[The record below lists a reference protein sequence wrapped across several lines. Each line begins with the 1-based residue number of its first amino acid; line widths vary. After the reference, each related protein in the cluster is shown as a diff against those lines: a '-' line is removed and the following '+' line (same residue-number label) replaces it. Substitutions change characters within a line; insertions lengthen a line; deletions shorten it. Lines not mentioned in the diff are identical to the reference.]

1 MERKRILTIPKI
13 LIHTLILSLA
23 ASALHFVYKLSGK
36 ILVIGLFSP
45 VNESVWEHLKAMF
58 FPLLIWWIV
67 MCLIRNKKW
76 GIPVSVWLFS
86 AAISLVVAPLSVVL
100 LFYGYTG
107 ALGFH
112 ALFID
117 ILLVPIGYF
126 AALWLAARFLTYL
139 KPNKWLAVIS
149 VVVIVALL
157 IVFIAFTLSPPHL
170 PICFDKRAQK
180 YGI

>member
-1 MERKRILTIPKI
+1 M
-13 LIHTLILSLA
+13 
-23 ASALHFVYKLSGK
+23 G
-36 ILVIGLFSP
+36 
-45 VNESVWEHLKAMF
+45 
-58 FPLLIWWIV
+58 
-67 MCLIRNKKW
+67 
-76 GIPVSVWLFS
+76 WLFS